1 MAEKNEE
8 FRVEIEDD
16 SPAEDRNKTPLPEE
30 LVKDLERDDIE
41 EYSEKV
47 QTRIKQMKKVWHDE
61 RRAKETASREREE
74 ALRFAQQA
82 YEENK
87 QLKQRLSTGE
97 KIFAKETTAAAT
109 TEMMA
114 AKSALKTA
122 YESGDAESIADAQ
135 DKLTDAKLKLREVAS
150 FRPSLPDEENGVQHR
165 QQNQFQNPS
174 APRPDQ
180 KAEAWRDKNRWF
192 GKDEEMT
199 ALALGLHEKLVREGV
214 DPTSDDYYARV
225 DRTMKKRFPENFG
238 EAQDNDE
245 PERPTRKINSTVVA
259 SATRSTAPRQ
269 IRITASQAAIAKR
282 LGISPEAYA
291 REVLKLEN
299 NNG

>member
-1 MAEKNEE
+1 MTEQNDE

-16 SPAEDRNKTPLPEE
+16 TPPEDRNKVPMP
-30 LVKDLERDDIE
+30 KDLVEEIEKDDLE

-47 QTRIKQMKKVWHDE
+47 QTRIKQMKKVFHDE
-61 RRAKETASREREE
+61 RRAKEAAAREREE

-87 QLKQRLSTGE
+87 LLKQRLSTGE
-97 KIFAKETTAAAT
+97 KIFAKETTNAAT
-109 TEMMA
+109 IEMNA
-114 AKSALKTA
+114 AKAALKAA
-122 YESGDAESIADAQ
+122 YELGDPERITEAQ
-135 DKLTDAKLKLREVAS
+135 DALTDAKFKLREVSS
-150 FRPSLPDEENGVQHR
+150 FRPSLHDDESGVQQG
-165 QQNQFQNPS
+165 QQNQFQNQS
-174 APRPDQ
+174 APRPDP
-180 KAEAWRDKNRWF
+180 KAVAWKDKNTWF

-225 DRTMKKRFPENFG
+225 DRTMKKRFPDYFG
-238 EAQDNDE
+238 EVQDNDE
-245 PERPTRKINSTVVA
+245 AERPARKTNSTVVA
-259 SATRSTAPRQ
+259 PATRSTAPRQ

-299 NNG
+299 TNG